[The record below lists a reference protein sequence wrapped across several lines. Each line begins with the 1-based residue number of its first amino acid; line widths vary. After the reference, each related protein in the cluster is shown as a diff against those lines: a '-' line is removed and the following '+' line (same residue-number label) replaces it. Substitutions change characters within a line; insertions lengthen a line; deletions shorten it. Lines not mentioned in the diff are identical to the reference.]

1 MVKPAK
7 RRVPGGRVTPKKGAT
22 DATRPGPSGRYT
34 PPVPQELK
42 VSPPWVPILMFSLL
56 GLGVLVILLN
66 YMGVLPGGASNAYLG
81 LGLIAICAGIVVA
94 TQYR

>member
-1 MVKPAK
+1 
-7 RRVPGGRVTPKKGAT
+7 
-22 DATRPGPSGRYT
+22 
-34 PPVPQELK
+34 
-42 VSPPWVPILMFSLL
+42 MFSLL